1 MWRSV
6 FMAIGITLCIFGV
19 ECLFIDEAV
28 LAKSIGSAP
37 PAASVSVGGGGGGG
51 GGGRQ
56 IKTREWMP
64 WSFLGSGAV
73 IILYTITIPRRFQSQ

>member
-19 ECLFIDEAV
+19 ECLFIDETV
-28 LAKSIGSAP
+28 LAKPIASSP
-37 PAASVSVGGGGGGG
+37 PAASASLGGGGGDA
-51 GGGRQ
+51 GRQ
-56 IKTREWMP
+56 IKTQEWMP